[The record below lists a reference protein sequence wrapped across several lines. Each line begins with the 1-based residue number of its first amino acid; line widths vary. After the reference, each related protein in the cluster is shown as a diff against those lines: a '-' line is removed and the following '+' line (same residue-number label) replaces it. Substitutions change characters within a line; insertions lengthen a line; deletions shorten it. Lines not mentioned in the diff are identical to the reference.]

1 MEYENII
8 RPGFPLNIN
17 FMVAMDAFGSCEEQE
32 HWMQL

>member
-17 FMVAMDAFGSCEEQE
+17 FMVAMDALGSSKEQK
-32 HWMQL
+32 HWMQV